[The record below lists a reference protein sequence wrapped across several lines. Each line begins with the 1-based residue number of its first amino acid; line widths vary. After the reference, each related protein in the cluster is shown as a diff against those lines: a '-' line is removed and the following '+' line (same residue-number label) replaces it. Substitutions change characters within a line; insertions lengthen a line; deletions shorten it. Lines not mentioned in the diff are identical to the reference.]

1 MFLRIVPIRRPSG
14 KVVHYVQLVESYY
27 DRGKIKQRTIANLER
42 WELLAPHVDRLVK
55 LLKGEQRKTMTEE
68 KHLSAVEAVGAYKE
82 LSQVEWVF
90 RKLKDV
96 LETRPIYHHDP
107 RAVPGPCLCCCLGLL
122 ARPTLGEK
130 AKASQAPL
138 FHRRGL
144 DSPPYRPRRRG
155 RGWRHQTPRGHGRK
169 PTGPSDP
176 FRPENQLLRALEIQ
190 KKNL

>member
-1 MFLRIVPIRRPSG
+1 MG
-14 KVVHYVQLVESYY
+14 
-27 DRGKIKQRTIANLER
+27 
-42 WELLAPHVDRLVK
+42 
-55 LLKGEQRKTMTEE
+55 
-68 KHLSAVEAVGAYKE
+68 YKE

-144 DSPPYRPRRRG
+144 DSPPTVHVVEADVGGTKHRG
-155 RGWRHQTPRGHGRK
+155 VTAGNRQARQILSALKISSLEPWKSKKRTSKTP
-169 PTGPSDP
+169 T
-176 FRPENQLLRALEIQ
+176 
-190 KKNL
+190 